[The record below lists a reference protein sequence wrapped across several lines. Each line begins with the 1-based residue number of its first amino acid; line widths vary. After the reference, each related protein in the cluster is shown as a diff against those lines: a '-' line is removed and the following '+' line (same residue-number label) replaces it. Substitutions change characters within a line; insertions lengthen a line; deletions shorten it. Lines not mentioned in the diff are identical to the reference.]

1 MSAFIEFAGVA
12 LALYLWESTL
22 WLPRKGGALRKRG
35 KGRWHV
41 LEADAFF
48 TTRELGLTPL
58 WPLVPDV
65 GIAPCQEPPLIVD
78 ADGNLALIRDNRLIS
93 FYKPLTWNDLQPD
106 GHHLIVDGVKIRIS
120 SHRCVD
126 SLRRAKSR
134 GMTPVA
140 AVQQAWKNALSPSRS
155 RWEWKKWK
163 LISGPLRWYGA
174 LLTFGFWV
182 GLPLVYVYRGSLATV
197 VFALGLL
204 GLMACIAGYL
214 WWLGKRVY
222 PGARSAF
229 RMDAFLALVVPFH
242 AMRAAEI
249 ASVHAMGSTHPVGLI
264 LSTGD
269 FGNLWLARLARKV
282 LYPLPHD
289 EGNQA
294 WCRAMRPLLAR
305 ALADCG
311 KDLEQFDAPPDHSDD
326 EAAASYC
333 PRCHGLYLA
342 GVVSCKDCLELEV
355 KPLVRGGSS

>member
-22 WLPRKGGALRKRG
+22 WLPRKGGALRKRS

-41 LEADAFF
+41 LEPDAFF

-65 GIAPCQEPPLIVD
+65 GLAPCQEPPLIVD
-78 ADGNLALIRDNRLIS
+78 VDGNLGLIRDDRLIS
-93 FYKPLTWNDLQPD
+93 FPNRLTWNDLQSES
-106 GHHLIVDGVKIRIS
+106 HHLIVAGVKIRIS

-126 SLRRAKSR
+126 SLRRSKSR
-134 GMTPVA
+134 GMTLVA
-140 AVQQAWKNALSPSRS
+140 AVQQAWKSALSPSRS

-163 LISGPLRWYGA
+163 LVSGPLRWYGA
-174 LLTFGFWV
+174 LLTLGFWV
-182 GLPLVYVYRGSLATV
+182 GLPLVYIYWGSFTTV
-197 VFALGLL
+197 LFAMCLWA
-204 GLMACIAGYL
+204 LMVSVACNL

-242 AMRAAEI
+242 AMRALEI
-249 ASVHAMGSTHPVGLI
+249 ASVHAMGCTHPVGLI
-264 LSTGD
+264 LSSED
-269 FGNLWLARLARKV
+269 SGNPWLARLARKV
-282 LYPLPHD
+282 LYPLPRD

-305 ALADCG
+305 AFADFSKG
-311 KDLEQFDAPPDHSDD
+311 LEQYDVPPDHSDD

-342 GVVSCKDCLELEV
+342 GVLSCKDCPWIEV
-355 KPLVRGGSS
+355 KPLV